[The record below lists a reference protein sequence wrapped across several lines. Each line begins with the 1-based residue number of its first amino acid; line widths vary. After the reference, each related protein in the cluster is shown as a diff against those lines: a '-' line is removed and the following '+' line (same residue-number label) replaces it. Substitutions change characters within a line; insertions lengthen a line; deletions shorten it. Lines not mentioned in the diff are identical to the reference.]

1 MDGHLNANPKFV
13 QVEVD
18 VPLQNWFNSALVN
31 LWLCGPQNIS
41 QSSGN
46 RCSSVLVQVSLGSSV
61 LVQVS
66 LDSSVLVQVSLGSS
80 VLVQVSL
87 GSSVLVQVSL
97 DSSALVQVSCEL
109 NENIYHLGSC
119 N

>member
-1 MDGHLNANPKFV
+1 MVILMQTTKFV

-46 RCSSVLVQVSLGSSV
+46 RCSSVLVQVSLGSS
-61 LVQVS
+61 
-66 LDSSVLVQVSLGSS
+66 
-80 VLVQVSL
+80 
-87 GSSVLVQVSL
+87 
-97 DSSALVQVSCEL
+97 ALVQVSPVHWCKYL
-109 NENIYHLGSC
+109 
-119 N
+119 